1 MKGVVMLC
9 YCSYSTNWKCRPKRF
24 V

>member
-9 YCSYSTNWKCRPKRF
+9 YCSYSTNWKCGPRRF